1 MKRARN
7 SAFLTIPNP
16 EDLDVEEHPFA
27 IQLVPA
33 LEDAGVKVR
42 SAIL

>member
-1 MKRARN
+1 MDRRGPYV
-7 SAFLTIPNP
+7 PNP
-16 EDLDVEEHPFA
+16 AGLDVEEHPFG